1 MSKEMPEYVGV
12 AEFEMHLADEG
23 LVMIR
28 PFGRTESGQRI
39 PLTPF
44 QMVLTNDMAAGLG
57 QDLLDAAAE
66 SLSRAQGKRN

>member
-1 MSKEMPEYVGV
+1 MKEEMPQYVGV
-12 AEFEMHLADEG
+12 AEFEIQLAAEG

-28 PFGRTESGQRI
+28 PFGRTESGQRL

-44 QMVLTNDMAAGLG
+44 HMALTNDMAAGLG
-57 QDLLDAAAE
+57 QDLVDAAAE